1 MINDLPMT
9 VSYNER
15 QSSAVLNSSLGRWVL
30 EVGECKESGSYRYCF
45 LTFDDSERVVYRS
58 GVEYPALQIRVE
70 ELAPELK
77 ITRSISSSTIDL
89 GDRAEIMVTIENRG
103 DKPAFGIVY
112 EDRMPQGIVVIQA
125 SGAQRYPQFVRWE
138 GTLSPHK
145 TVTFKYIVEARGFV
159 DDELRADIHYSDG
172 EQQHT
177 VEIDPLVLQ
186 VTLPFSFEQE
196 LTPEDLVV
204 NTEILYRM
212 TIQNDLHQPLHID
225 EFIRAIIS
233 EHIFEIGIVISRL
246 FAN

>member
-1 MINDLPMT
+1 MEFGRSRDVRSYIAWTSFVLFLFLPTVAASVVFDDWVNSGDTTMINDLPMT

-145 TVTFKYIVEARGFV
+145 TV
-159 DDELRADIHYSDG
+159 
-172 EQQHT
+172 
-177 VEIDPLVLQ
+177 
-186 VTLPFSFEQE
+186 
-196 LTPEDLVV
+196 
-204 NTEILYRM
+204 
-212 TIQNDLHQPLHID
+212 
-225 EFIRAIIS
+225 
-233 EHIFEIGIVISRL
+233 
-246 FAN
+246 